1 MSAKKTKNEA
11 IALELERFEAKI
23 KEFPEYLETYDVT
36 SKTDGVMT
44 VASKRHQEIQCQI
57 KIMDAL
63 PTWLAGLKKLKEDSE
78 TAEPEYRGDQVPNG
92 LMKNKS

>member
-1 MSAKKTKNEA
+1 MAKTKKNEA
-11 IALELERFEAKI
+11 IALELEKFEQKI
-23 KEFPEYLETYDVT
+23 REFQAYLETYNVN
-36 SKTDGVMT
+36 SKTETIMVD
-44 VASKRHQEIQCQI
+44 ASKRHAEIQCQI

-63 PTWLAGLKKLKEDSE
+63 PNWLAGLKKLKEDSQ